1 MNNRKRIGCLILS
14 AALLG
19 GALFGTVQAAR
30 NGGVTGKV
38 TSGDSKTNPVSLSL
52 MSGDKVAYSQ
62 TVTGNEVTYD
72 FTGVAAGSYTLR
84 AEKARHVPREYTVT
98 VGASAVTQDIQL
110 LPQGDV
116 TKDGRVNIADTSR
129 IYAHVR
135 GGNKLTDEYLLACA
149 EITGE
154 GRLNIADVSKAY
166 GNLRNG
172 VVAAV
177 YTVTFKDADGTVL
190 KTQVVS
196 EGQSA
201 TPPVAPDGSGFTGW
215 DKSFNKVTSDLTVT
229 AQYEGVQGA
238 AFRVGSVTGAPGQ
251 TVQVPVTVVNNPG
264 VAGARITI
272 SYSKALTLTGG
283 TSGEAFSKLQH
294 TGPGKYVSPCNF
306 TWDSESGMATADG
319 TVLTLSFTIP
329 ATAKSGDT
337 YEVNCTY
344 RDGDI
349 YDEDLNDVSFEMF
362 GGTVTVK

>member
-1 MNNRKRIGCLILS
+1 MNNRKRIGCVVLS
-14 AALLG
+14 AVLLG

-30 NGGVTGKV
+30 NGGVSGTV

-52 MSGDKVAYSQ
+52 LSEDKVAYSL
-62 TVTGNEVTYD
+62 TVTGNEAAYD
-72 FTGVAAGSYTLR
+72 FSGVSAGSYTLR
-84 AEKARHVPREYTVT
+84 AEKARHVPREYTVA
-98 VGASAVTQDIQL
+98 VGSAAVTQDVQL
-110 LPQGDV
+110 FMLGDV
-116 TKDGRVNIADTSR
+116 TKDGRANIADTSR

-135 GGNKLTDEYLLACA
+135 GSSKLTDSYLLSCA
-149 EITGE
+149 DLTGE
-154 GRLNIADVSKAY
+154 GRLNVADVSKSY

-172 VVAAV
+172 VVAEL
-177 YTVTFKDADGTVL
+177 YTVTFTDANGTVL

-196 EGQSA
+196 AGQSA
-201 TPPVAPDGSGFTGW
+201 TPPADPKSSGFTGW
-215 DKSFNKVTSDLTVT
+215 DKSFNKITSDLTVI
-229 AQYEGVQGA
+229 AQYEGIQSA
-238 AFRVGSVTGAPGQ
+238 AFRVGNVTGAPGQ

-272 SYSKALTLTGG
+272 SYNKALTLTGG
-283 TSGEAFSKLQH
+283 TSGDAFSKLQH

-319 TVLTLSFTIP
+319 TVLTLSFKIP
-329 ATAKSGDT
+329 ATAQSGDT
-337 YEVNCTY
+337 YEINCTY

>member
-1 MNNRKRIGCLILS
+1 MSKKKRFGCLLLS

-19 GALFGTVQAAR
+19 GALFGTAQAAR
-30 NGGVTGKV
+30 NGGISGKV
-38 TSGDSKTNPVSLSL
+38 VSSDSKTNPVSLSL
-52 MSGDKVAYSQ
+52 LSGDKVAYSL

-72 FTGVAAGSYTLR
+72 FSSVSAGTYTLR
-84 AEKARHVPREYTVT
+84 AEKARHVPLEYTVT
-98 VGASAVTQDIQL
+98 VGSTAVTQDIKLLQL
-110 LPQGDV
+110 GDV

-135 GGNKLTDEYLLACA
+135 GGNKLTDEYLISCA
-149 EITGE
+149 DITGE
-154 GRLNIADVSKAY
+154 GRLNIADVSKSY

-177 YTVTFKDADGTVL
+177 YTVTFKDANGTVL

-196 EGQSA
+196 DGQSA
-201 TPPVAPDGSGFTGW
+201 TPPADPTGSGFIGW
-215 DKSFNKVTSDLTVT
+215 DKSFHKVTSDMTVT
-229 AQYEGVQGA
+229 AQYESVQGA
-238 AFRVGSVTGAPGQ
+238 CFRVGNVTGAPGQ

-272 SYSKALTLTGG
+272 SYSKALTLTDG
-283 TSGEAFSKLQH
+283 TAGEAFSKLQH

-319 TVLTLSFTIP
+319 TVLTLSFKIP

-362 GGTVTVK
+362 SGTVTVK